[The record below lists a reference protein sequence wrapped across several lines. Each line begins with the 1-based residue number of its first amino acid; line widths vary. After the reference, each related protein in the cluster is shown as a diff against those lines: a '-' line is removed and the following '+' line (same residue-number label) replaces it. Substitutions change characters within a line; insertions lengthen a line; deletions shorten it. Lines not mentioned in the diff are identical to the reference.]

1 MKRRHNS
8 KSIKKF
14 ISKTTRENSHLRK
27 NRAAVFDNLSTGFD
41 SGKKVKLSTPDY
53 NFEIIKPFQ
62 HRFSR
67 VVNPLNKIPRWDLKF
82 KNVGNSLC
90 ESRRARRRALFKLG
104 LAGKIKVKYALWK
117 FVSHISCR

>member
-1 MKRRHNS
+1 MKKRNNS

-27 NRAAVFDNLSTGFD
+27 NRAAVFDNLSTLNE
-41 SGKKVKLSTPDY
+41 KKVKLSTPDY

-62 HRFSR
+62 YRFSR
-67 VVNPLNKIPRWDLKF
+67 VVNPFNKIPRWDLKF